1 VPISPADACL
11 VSIAEM
17 HAVSPVV
24 ALDGGFRVYRRN
36 ARQALALIS
45 PWS

>member
-11 VSIAEM
+11 ASMAQM
-17 HAVSPVV
+17 HAASPVL
-24 ALDGGFRVYRRN
+24 ALVEGSRVCRRN